1 MLESPSTLYITAWQ
15 DSFGKETNKRPK
27 GLDAYLSTIDRQ
39 QKVTRIAQVTLNTSI
54 QQCNTTFSQIKIQ
67 KLWTMGSEFHTWNSS
82 RRLVIQVSL
91 SFEISL
97 RQCLF
102 FCGTRNG
109 QRNRTMKAR
118 LKSLYIVRMSD
129 CFISPTNTVKKNQL
143 NLWTSYLANLF
154 FNGEMVTNNENMWFS
169 SNIFIITTASERLV
183 LTPSEI

>member
-1 MLESPSTLYITAWQ
+1 MLESPSILYITAWR

-39 QKVTRIAQVTLNTSI
+39 QKVTRIAEVTLNTSI
-54 QQCNTTFSQIKIQ
+54 QQCNTTYSQIKIQ

-102 FCGTRNG
+102 FRDRKRSTESHNESKTKILVHCSNV
-109 QRNRTMKAR
+109 R
-118 LKSLYIVRMSD
+118 LFYR
-129 CFISPTNTVKKNQL
+129 PTNTVKKKSAKPINI
-143 NLWTSYLANLF
+143 LF
-154 FNGEMVTNNENMWFS
+154 SQPLFQRRNGHE
-169 SNIFIITTASERLV
+169 
-183 LTPSEI
+183 

>member
-1 MLESPSTLYITAWQ
+1 MTLTWV
-15 DSFGKETNKRPK
+15 P
-27 GLDAYLSTIDRQ
+27 IDRQ

-54 QQCNTTFSQIKIQ
+54 QQCNTTYSQIKIQ

-102 FCGTRNG
+102 FRDRKRSTESHNESKTKILVHCSNV
-109 QRNRTMKAR
+109 R
-118 LKSLYIVRMSD
+118 LFYR
-129 CFISPTNTVKKNQL
+129 PTNTV
-143 NLWTSYLANLF
+143 
-154 FNGEMVTNNENMWFS
+154 NGEMVTNNENMWFS